1 MWKPERSA
9 PPVCARRKSRSYRRL
24 EDVGVTHLWTMPWL
38 FYGGSGASLADK
50 KVGFER
56 FSEDVIAKFR

>member
-1 MWKPERSA
+1 
-9 PPVCARRKSRSYRRL
+9 
-24 EDVGVTHLWTMPWL
+24 MPWL

-50 KVGFER
+50 RVGFER